1 MTIIGLT
8 GGIAGG
14 KSTLAR
20 MLEKKGAVVIDAD
33 QIAKEET
40 RAGKPAYEA
49 IVNQFGKS
57 ILNGHGEID
66 RKELGRIVFP
76 DPSKLRLLNALTHG
90 PIIERIKRLVMQA
103 EQNDK
108 ERIIIIEVPLLIES
122 GLGHEAD
129 KIVVVSASEDTR
141 IRRLIAR
148 GLSKKEAVERLESQ
162 ISDRKR
168 RQFSDYIIE
177 NNGTLD
183 ELETKAEQLW
193 RSLVAQPG

>member
-1 MTIIGLT
+1 M
-8 GGIAGG
+8 
-14 KSTLAR
+14 
-20 MLEKKGAVVIDAD
+20 
-33 QIAKEET
+33 
-40 RAGKPAYEA
+40 
-49 IVNQFGKS
+49 
-57 ILNGHGEID
+57 
-66 RKELGRIVFP
+66 
-76 DPSKLRLLNALTHG
+76 
-90 PIIERIKRLVMQA
+90 
-103 EQNDK
+103 
-108 ERIIIIEVPLLIES
+108 
-122 GLGHEAD
+122 
-129 KIVVVSASEDTR
+129 SASEDTR